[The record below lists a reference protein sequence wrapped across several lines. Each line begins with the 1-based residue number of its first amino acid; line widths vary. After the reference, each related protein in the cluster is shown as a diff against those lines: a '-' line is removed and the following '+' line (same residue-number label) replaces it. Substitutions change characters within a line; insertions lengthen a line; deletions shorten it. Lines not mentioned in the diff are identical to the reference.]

1 MNFGLVRIF
10 HVLAADNRLAQ
21 KFHRLV
27 VRRNENI
34 DIREFFIRNFRERM
48 IAQLEQATIMDKRF
62 QKAENFYNEQ

>member
-1 MNFGLVRIF
+1 MDFGLVRVF
-10 HVLAADNRLAQ
+10 HVLTADNRLAQ

-48 IAQLEQATIMDKRF
+48 IAQLEQASIMDKRF
-62 QKAENFYNEQ
+62 QKAENFYNKQ